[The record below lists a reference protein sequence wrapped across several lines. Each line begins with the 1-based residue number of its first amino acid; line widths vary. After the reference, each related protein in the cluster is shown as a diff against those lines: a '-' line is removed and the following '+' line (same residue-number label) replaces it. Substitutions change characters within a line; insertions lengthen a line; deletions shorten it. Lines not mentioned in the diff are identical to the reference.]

1 MSVALRRVTCGDVNG
16 APSWCVDSLPPLA
29 NAGDDAAR
37 RVSWDAATSAVS
49 LRLDVDDHVYGLG
62 AGAVGAP
69 LRNDQQLR
77 LMNRDTLFYGIERAT
92 YASFPL
98 VWLRA
103 TSGDTMAYVVLTARP
118 LDVDVAGDAVRF
130 RDVVGGLA
138 GVDVVVTA
146 GRPVDIAAD
155 LGALLGTTPVPP
167 AWALGFHQ
175 SRWSYRTAED
185 VVAVAEAARRNDVP
199 LDVVHLDIHMMD
211 DYRVFTWHPRRFPEP
226 ASMHR
231 RLAELGV
238 RTMAIVDP
246 GVSTAPR
253 TPVRDALVAVD
264 GLLER
269 SDGAPYEG
277 KVWPGATVFPDFGKP
292 GVVDVWARAHR
303 ALTDVGVAGFWNDMN
318 DPVFHVGVVYN
329 PLREDVV
336 HEDGG
341 ARVAHHERR
350 NLYANEMAA
359 ATRRGLDDARPDERH
374 FVVSRSGFLGIQRH
388 AALWTGD
395 NFSSWEQLEEGLHM
409 VVHLGLS
416 GVPLSGADI
425 GGFGGRRGKY
435 GIAKRKPPAELM
447 VRWLEL
453 GALLPF
459 CRVHSVLYGP
469 AQEPWSFS
477 ATATTL
483 ARRILRRRYRLLALW
498 STLVREAHETGVPPV
513 RPLWFHDEV
522 PRRHGDLA
530 ARQFLIGPDVLAA
543 PVLRD
548 GARRREVFLPEGRWL
563 DTRNGVVHAAPTG
576 GLVVDVDA
584 PLGAPPLF
592 LRAGA
597 VIPWLSPGRNT
608 DDTLRAPLT
617 LELVVPS
624 SSSPQAR
631 VVLDDGRSRAGHA
644 DLLVGPDHDD
654 ARGVI
659 TIDLDLVERGFV
671 PVQRTV
677 ILRMPPGFT
686 SAITSDGATFAARA
700 RVLETHVDDG
710 RGGEVSEVEVPLR
723 TTRLVAR

>member
-1 MSVALRRVTCGDVNG
+1 LPPEAADDDAVAARVAL
-16 APSWCVDSLPPLA
+16 
-29 NAGDDAAR
+29 DAAR
-37 RVSWDAATSAVS
+37 ATIAI
-49 LRLDVDDHVYGLG
+49 RLAEGDHVYGLG

-69 LRNDQQLR
+69 LRNGQQLR
-77 LMNRDTLFYGIERAT
+77 LMNRDTIFYGIEGAT

-98 VWLRA
+98 IWVRGA
-103 TSGDTMAYVVLTARP
+103 DDETQAFVLLSARP
-118 LDVDVAGDAVRF
+118 FDVDVGADAVRF
-130 RDVVGGLA
+130 VDAVGGPVA
-138 GVDVVVTA
+138 VDVVVA
-146 GRPVDIAAD
+146 DGPPADIAAD
-155 LGALLGTTPVPP
+155 LAGLLGTTPVPP

-185 VVAVAEAARRNDVP
+185 VVAVAEAARARDIP

-226 ASMHR
+226 AAMHR
-231 RLAELGV
+231 RLGELGV

-253 TPVRDALVAVD
+253 TPVKDALAAVD
-264 GLLER
+264 GFLER
-269 SDGAPYEG
+269 HDGGPFEG

-318 DPVFHVGVVYN
+318 DPVFHVGVVYD

-336 HEDGG
+336 HADGA
-341 ARVAHHERR
+341 ARVPHHERR

-359 ATRRGLDDARPDERH
+359 ATRQGLDAARPQERH

-395 NFSSWEQLEEGLHM
+395 NFSTWEQLEEGLHM

-435 GIAKRKPPAELM
+435 GIAKWKPPAELM

-453 GALLPF
+453 GALWPF

-477 ATATTL
+477 AATTTL

-498 STLVREAHETGVPPV
+498 STLAREAHETGLPLV

-530 ARQFLIGPDVLAA
+530 SRQFLVGRDLLAA

-548 GARRREVFLPEGRWL
+548 GARRRDVFLPEGRWL
-563 DTRNGVVHAAPTG
+563 DTRDGVVHAAPAG
-576 GLVVDVDA
+576 GVVVDVEA
-584 PLGAPPLF
+584 PPGAPPLF
-592 LRAGA
+592 LRAGS
-597 VIPWLSPGRNT
+597 VIPWLSPGRNAE
-608 DDTLRAPLT
+608 DTLRAPLT
-617 LELVVPS
+617 LELVAPSAS
-624 SSSPQAR
+624 SSATR
-631 VVLDDGRSRAGHA
+631 IALDDGVSRAGHA
-644 DLLVGPDHDD
+644 DLMVQASHDE
-654 ARGVI
+654 ARGTI
-659 TIDLDLVERGFV
+659 TVDIGVVDRGFT
-671 PVQRTV
+671 PAQRTV
-677 ILRMPPGFT
+677 IVRLPPGFT
-686 SAITSDGATFAARA
+686 SLRAGDGAESPIRPRLLDVHA
-700 RVLETHVDDG
+700 DDG
-710 RGGEVSEVEVPLR
+710 RGGEVSEVEVPLV
-723 TTRLVAR
+723 TSRLVAR

>member
-1 MSVALRRVTCGDVNG
+1 VSVALRRVSCGDVDG
-16 APSWCVDSLPPLA
+16 APSWCVASLPRLA
-29 NAGDDAAR
+29 EPDDDIAG
-37 RVSWDAATSAVS
+37 RVDWNAATSTVS
-49 LRLDVDDHVYGLG
+49 LSLDDDDHVYGLG

-69 LRNDQQLR
+69 LRNGQLLR
-77 LMNRDTLFYGIERAT
+77 LMNRDTIFYGIEGAT

-98 VWLRA
+98 VWLR
-103 TSGDTMAYVVLTARP
+103 TSTGDTMAFVVLTARP
-118 LDVDVAGDAVRF
+118 LDVDVALDAVRF

-138 GVDVVVTA
+138 GVDVVVA
-146 GRPVDIAAD
+146 DGRPADIAAD

-185 VVAVAEAARRNDVP
+185 VVGVAEAARRYDVP

-226 ASMHR
+226 GAMHR

-269 SDGAPYEG
+269 RDGSAYEG

-318 DPVFHVGVVYN
+318 DPVFHVGVVYD

-336 HEDGG
+336 HREGEG
-341 ARVAHHERR
+341 RVPHHERR

-359 ATRRGLDDARPDERH
+359 ATRQGLDDGRPDERH

-435 GIAKRKPPAELM
+435 GIAKWKPSAELM

-477 ATATTL
+477 ATTTTL

-498 STLVREAHETGVPPV
+498 SSLAREAHETGMPLV
-513 RPLWFHDEV
+513 RPLWFHDDV

-530 ARQFLIGPDVLAA
+530 ARQFLLGADVLAA

-548 GARRREVFLPEGRWL
+548 GVRRREVFLPEGRWL
-563 DTRNGVVHAAPTG
+563 DTRDGVVRVAPTG
-576 GLVVDVDA
+576 GLVTDVDA

-592 LRAGA
+592 VRAGA
-597 VIPWLSPGRNT
+597 VIPWLSPGRNA
-608 DDTLRAPLT
+608 DDTLRGPLT
-617 LELVVPS
+617 LELVAPS
-624 SSSPQAR
+624 SLAAQTR

-644 DLLVGPDHDD
+644 DIFVRPAHDE
-654 ARGVI
+654 ARGLI
-659 TIDLDLVERGFV
+659 TIDLDVVERGFV
-671 PVQRTV
+671 PVQRTM
-677 ILRMPPGFT
+677 ILRLPPGF
-686 SAITSDGATFAARA
+686 SSVINGEGATYAAHTRL
-700 RVLETHVDDG
+700 LETHGDDG
-710 RGGEVSEVEVPLR
+710 RGGEVSEVEVPLHA
-723 TTRLVAR
+723 TRLVAR